1 METKDIKD
9 MEQAEE
15 LVQETTDNQET
26 AEKAAQ
32 ATAKESAVDSSC
44 ATSDDEAQEE
54 MAQEE
59 LDEEHEMIGKDK
71 FFGKKAR
78 QRIEELET
86 QLAKE
91 KDDYIRLMAEFE
103 NYRRRSAAER
113 LDLISTANEKLI
125 LEILPVIDDCERAL
139 KVLGESTDSAAAKE
153 GTEMIYNKMLN
164 VLKAKGLKKI
174 EVADKPFDV
183 EFMEAV
189 AQFPAPE
196 ESKKG
201 MVFDIIQ
208 NGYMLGEKVIRYA
221 KVVVAQ

>member
-26 AEKAAQ
+26 AETAQ
-32 ATAKESAVDSSC
+32 ECSQDNAVDSSC
-44 ATSDDEAQEE
+44 GTSDDEAQEE

-91 KDDYIRLMAEFE
+91 NKKFIYG
-103 NYRRRSAAER
+103 
-113 LDLISTANEKLI
+113 LIMVSLI
-125 LEILPVIDDCERAL
+125 AL
-139 KVLGESTDSAAAKE
+139 
-153 GTEMIYNKMLN
+153 
-164 VLKAKGLKKI
+164 
-174 EVADKPFDV
+174 
-183 EFMEAV
+183 
-189 AQFPAPE
+189 
-196 ESKKG
+196 
-201 MVFDIIQ
+201 
-208 NGYMLGEKVIRYA
+208 
-221 KVVVAQ
+221 

>member
-26 AEKAAQ
+26 AETAQ
-32 ATAKESAVDSSC
+32 ECSQDNAVDSSC
-44 ATSDDEAQEE
+44 GTSDDEAQEE

-71 FFGKKAR
+71 FLGKKAR

>member
-26 AEKAAQ
+26 AETAQ
-32 ATAKESAVDSSC
+32 ECSQDNAVDSSC
-44 ATSDDEAQEE
+44 GTSDDEAQEE

-59 LDEEHEMIGKDK
+59 LVEEHEMIGKDK

>member
-26 AEKAAQ
+26 AETAQ
-32 ATAKESAVDSSC
+32 ECSQDNAVDSSC

-221 KVVVAQ
+221 IVVVAQ

>member
-26 AEKAAQ
+26 AETAQ
-32 ATAKESAVDSSC
+32 ECSQDNAVDSSC
-44 ATSDDEAQEE
+44 GTSDDEAQEE

-153 GTEMIYNKMLN
+153 GTEMIYNKMFN

-201 MVFDIIQ
+201 MVFDVIQ

>member
-1 METKDIKD
+1 

-26 AEKAAQ
+26 AETAQ
-32 ATAKESAVDSSC
+32 ECSQDNAVDSSC
-44 ATSDDEAQEE
+44 GTSDDEAQEE

-139 KVLGESTDSAAAKE
+139 KVLGESTDSSAAKE
-153 GTEMIYNKMLN
+153 GTEMIYNKMMN

-174 EVADKPFDV
+174 EVTDKPFDV

>member
-26 AEKAAQ
+26 AETAQ
-32 ATAKESAVDSSC
+32 ECSQDNAVDSSC
-44 ATSDDEAQEE
+44 GTSDDEAQEE
-54 MAQEE
+54 MAQEQ
-59 LDEEHEMIGKDK
+59 LDEEHEMMGKDK